1 MKKLICV
8 LVGVLFGTV
17 VLGQSVF
24 KVLGNAARTTS
35 KSGVLICRTLEVP
48 KTSSALAR
56 DVLQSRKLLSPV
68 VRSNK
73 GCRIVL
79 TTTFNQPLLRDPER
93 IYGGYN
99 YLRLISRIS
108 LEHGAVAPGFNEV
121 WKRIHRTAAYNGA
134 HHIVTKATLKE
145 IHARYNLTC
154 NLTDMQNNAPALF
167 HIAHGNPEYSELF
180 HNVDLQLSLYDY
192 GGVSAIIDHFFE
204 TSYKIS
210 QESLGV
216 IRFYNKE
223 TISGTYAEAELW
235 ARQFGL
241 RWE

>member
-1 MKKLICV
+1 MKKLICL
-8 LVGVLFGTV
+8 LVGVLFSTV

-24 KVLGNAARTTS
+24 RVLGTAVRTTS

-48 KTSSALAR
+48 KASSALAR
-56 DVLQSRKLLSPV
+56 DVLDMRPLVSPV
-68 VRSNK
+68 VRTNN

-79 TTTFNQPLLRDPER
+79 TTTFKQPLLRDPER

-99 YLRLISRIS
+99 YLRIISRIS
-108 LEHGAVAPGFNEV
+108 REHGAVVPGFDGA
-121 WKRIHRTAAYNGA
+121 WKRINRTTSYNGA
-134 HHIVTKATLKE
+134 HHIVTKSALKE
-145 IHARYNLTC
+145 IHTKYKLTC
-154 NLTDMQNNAPALF
+154 NLNEMQNNAPALF
-167 HIAHGNPEYSELF
+167 HILHGNPEYSSRF
-180 HNVDLQLSLYDY
+180 HNVELQLRLYAS

-204 TSYKIS
+204 TAYNIS
-210 QESLGV
+210 QESHGV

-223 TISGTYAEAELW
+223 TILGTYAEAELW